1 MSKGLFSK
9 ILVVFIIA
17 ANVAFTVAVLR
28 IFRAVGSEPATLIA
42 AWFAFTTGEL
52 FLLSKIKRE
61 KIRKGETHDKL
72 ETKIE

>member
-9 ILVVFIIA
+9 ILVAFIVS
-17 ANVAFTVAVLR
+17 ANVIFTIAVLR
-28 IFRAVGSEPATLIA
+28 IFLVVGNEPATLIA

>member
-9 ILVVFIIA
+9 ILVVFIIT
-17 ANVAFTVAVLR
+17 ANVAFTVAVLL

-42 AWFAFTTGEL
+42 SWFAFTTGEL

-61 KIRKGETHDKL
+61 KIRKGVTHDKL
-72 ETKIE
+72 EN